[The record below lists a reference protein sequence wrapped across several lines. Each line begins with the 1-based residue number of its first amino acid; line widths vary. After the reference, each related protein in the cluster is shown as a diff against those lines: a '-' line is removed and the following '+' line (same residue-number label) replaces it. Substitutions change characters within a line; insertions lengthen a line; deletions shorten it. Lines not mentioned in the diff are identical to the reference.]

1 MKKSFFKKIFSILLC
16 VALLFCGA
24 CEEEYEDSQQVLEIA
39 SGAFRYCESLKEIA
53 FSGCQSIQKLV
64 LHKDVLAI
72 ERYAFHNCSSL
83 AEISYTSRSRLRVI
97 ESNAFYGFE
106 SLLELQIPE
115 SVSYIGRG
123 AFANC
128 TSATFYCEVQS
139 KPNTWIDNW
148 NPLNRSVIWGYTE
161 ESTASSSSTGSSNN
175 SNSSAS

>member
-1 MKKSFFKKIFSILLC
+1 MHCVIILWR
-16 VALLFCGA
+16 

-83 AEISYTSRSRLRVI
+83 AKISYTGRSGLCTI
-97 ESNAFYGFE
+97 GSSAFYNCE
-106 SLLELQIPE
+106 SLLELLIPE
-115 SVSYIGRG
+115 SVQSIGLY
-123 AFANC
+123 AFKGCSKLKKVVFEFGSKVTALE
-128 TSATFYCEVQS
+128 YCFGSCPELEYVELPHKLTDLQE
-139 KPNTWIDNW
+139 PF
-148 NPLNRSVIWGYTE
+148 
-161 ESTASSSSTGSSNN
+161 SSSN

>member
-1 MKKSFFKKIFSILLC
+1 MKKSFFKKIFSIVLC

-24 CEEEYEDSQQVLEIA
+24 CEEEYKDSQQVLEIA

-83 AEISYTSRSRLRVI
+83 AEISYTGRSRLRVI
-97 ESNAFYGFE
+97 ESNAFYGCE
-106 SLLELQIPE
+106 SLLELIIPE
-115 SVSYIGRG
+115 SVMYISQG
-123 AFANC
+123 AFYSCN
-128 TSATFYCEVQS
+128 SAIFFCEAQS
-139 KPNTWIDNW
+139 KPKTWIVDW
-148 NPLNRSVIWGYTE
+148 KPQECSVIWEYTE